1 MSDEREVAELR
12 AARQLFE
19 QLVELP
25 ERERAARI
33 AALVDRGLAA
43 RVERLL
49 AADGAGEAA
58 IGDPL
63 RAAAGW
69 LAEEE
74 RAAGLVDRRG
84 ERIGAWRI
92 LERIGRGGMG
102 EVYLAE
108 RADGAFERRVAL
120 KLLKRGL
127 DSEEIV
133 ARFLAERRILAR
145 LDHPGIAQLVDGGMA
160 ADGRPF
166 FALELVPGLPITD
179 WCAERKLPL
188 EARLR
193 LLLEV
198 VAAVDFAHRNLVVH
212 RDLKPSNV
220 LVTAEGEVKLLDFGI
235 AKLLGGEEEA
245 ATSTGARLLTPRYA
259 APEQLAGEPVTTATD
274 VHALGLL
281 LWELATGEPARRGSG
296 NTWSSAERET
306 STPPSARV
314 LAATDPE
321 RAPLADPS
329 LRARRRLARRL
340 RGDFD
345 NVALKA
351 LRREPERRYPS
362 AAAFGDDLARF
373 LDQRPVAA
381 RGGAFAY
388 RAGKFARRHRA
399 AVLAASLIVVSLLGG
414 VVATWRQARIAER
427 ERARAERRFADV
439 RRLANVALF
448 DIHSSLDNVAG
459 AMATRRLLVAT
470 ALEYLDDLAAEA
482 GDEPELLAEL
492 ATAYER
498 TAEVQGMPGW
508 PSEGRT
514 GDALASLERALELRR
529 RRRTLVTAGAA
540 DDLAEARLLVRLGSV
555 LAARGSTAA
564 ALARHREA
572 IAIYRTAL
580 GARGGAKAAAP
591 TLDERLELAQAM
603 VAIGDDQWELGDI
616 PAAAAS
622 YREALAAAGSAR
634 AAHPASPLA
643 IRQVGV
649 VEQRLGD
656 AAAETGDWSQALVHH
671 GASLAVDHE
680 LAARARDDAE
690 VQRDLGT
697 DLSRLGV
704 DYAALGRSAEALARH
719 REAIELREALLAAEP
734 ADARALEDAA
744 ESRFHAGKILASLGQ
759 RQAAVDEMEVAI
771 GRWRTLARRD
781 TSNVRW
787 QDELAAGLAT
797 FAEVELARGG
807 RQTAAVALEEA
818 LAIRRRLA
826 TTSPDFAANR
836 AALAE
841 LEARSTQPKPASP
854 PS

>member
-1 MSDEREVAELR
+1 VSEEREVEELR

-19 QLVELP
+19 GLVELP
-25 ERERAARI
+25 EREREARL
-33 AALVDRGLAA
+33 AALEDRKLAA

-49 AADGAGEAA
+49 AADRVLEAA
-58 IGDPL
+58 LGDPL

-69 LAEEE
+69 LAEED
-74 RAAGLVDRRG
+74 RAAGVVDERRG

-102 EVYLAE
+102 EVFLAE

-120 KLLKRGL
+120 KVLKRGL

-145 LDHPGIAQLVDGGMA
+145 LDHPGIAQLVDGGLA
-160 ADGRPF
+160 SDGRPF
-166 FALELVPGLPITD
+166 FALELVAGLPITD
-179 WCAERKLPL
+179 WCAEHAVPL

-220 LVTAEGEVKLLDFGI
+220 LVTAEGTVKLLDFGI
-235 AKLLGGEEEA
+235 AKLLGGEDEM

-274 VHALGLL
+274 VYALGLL
-281 LWELATGEPARRGSG
+281 LWELGTGESARRAA
-296 NTWSSAERET
+296 TSAFASVAERERET

-314 LAATDPE
+314 LAAADLS
-321 RAPLADPS
+321 RAPLADGSP
-329 LRARRRLARRL
+329 RARRRLARRL

-351 LRREPERRYPS
+351 LRAEPERRYPS

-373 LDQRPVAA
+373 LDGRPVAA

-388 RAGKFARRHRA
+388 RAGKFVRRHRA
-399 AVLAASLIVVSLLGG
+399 AMVAACLVALTLVAG

-448 DIHSSLDNVAG
+448 DVHATLDNVAG
-459 AMATRRLLVAT
+459 SMAARRLLVET
-470 ALEYLDDLAAEA
+470 ALDYLDDLAREA
-482 GDEPELLAEL
+482 GSEPELLAEL

-514 GDALASLERALELRR
+514 GDALVSLERALELRR
-529 RRRTLVTAGAA
+529 RSRSLAAPGAA
-540 DDLAEARLLVRLGSV
+540 PDLAEARLLVRIGSV
-555 LAARGSTAA
+555 LAARGSTAKA
-564 ALARHREA
+564 AARHREA
-572 IAIYRTAL
+572 LAIYR
-580 GARGGAKAAAP
+580 AAP
-591 TLDERLELAQAM
+591 ATQKGPRSVAAVSERLEVVQAL
-603 VAIGDDQWELGDI
+603 VAIGDDVWELGDV
-616 PAAAAS
+616 PGAVAP
-622 YREALAAAGSAR
+622 YREALAAAAAIR
-634 AAHPASPLA
+634 AAHPDSPLA

-656 AAAETGDWSQALVHH
+656 AAFEMGDWSGALVHH
-671 GASLAVDHE
+671 RASLAVDRE
-680 LAARARDDAE
+680 LVARKSDDAE
-690 VQRDLGT
+690 ARRDLGT

-704 DYAALGRSAEALARH
+704 DYAAQGHATEALAQH
-719 REAIELREALLAAEP
+719 REAATLREALLAEEP
-734 ADARALEDAA
+734 DDARALEDAA
-744 ESRFHAGKILASLGQ
+744 ESRFQAGKVLADLGH
-759 RQAAVDEMEVAI
+759 RQEAVDEIAVAVA
-771 GRWRTLARRD
+771 RWRKLAERD
-781 TSNVRW
+781 AGNARW
-787 QDELAAGLAT
+787 QDVLAAGLT
-797 FAEVELARGG
+797 TLAEIERDGG
-807 RQTAAVALEEA
+807 RHAAAAAAFEEA
-818 LAIRRRLA
+818 LAIRRRVA
-826 TTSPDFAANR
+826 AASPDFAANR
-836 AALAE
+836 TALAAL
-841 LEARSTQPKPASP
+841 EASQPR
-854 PS
+854 